1 MSDEVKEQ
9 YVVVT
14 AISSHRMRYAVPM
27 SELQKM
33 NDAYTVKPE
42 WALDAVTMQEVKE
55 FSQEHLGEQICDM
68 VVLDETQILE
78 LFDKDNDYLSS
89 WTEEKKLEWIED
101 WQETY

>member
-1 MSDEVKEQ
+1 MTDEVKEQ

-33 NDAYTVKPE
+33 NDAYIVKPE

-55 FSQEHLGEQICDM
+55 FSQDHLGEQICDM
-68 VVLDETQILE
+68 DVLDETEILE
-78 LFDKDNDYLSS
+78 LFDKDNDYLSM
-89 WTEEKKLEWIED
+89 WPKEQKLKWIQT
-101 WQETY
+101 WQETL